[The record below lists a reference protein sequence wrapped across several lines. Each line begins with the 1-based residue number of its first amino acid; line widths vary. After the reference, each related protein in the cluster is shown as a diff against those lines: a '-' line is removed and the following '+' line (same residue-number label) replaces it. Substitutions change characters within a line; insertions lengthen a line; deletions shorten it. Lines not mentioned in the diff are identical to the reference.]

1 MKKEFPRYTLRVS
14 AELLYKL
21 GYIADFGGRT
31 KNREIEYILKKH
43 VNEFERNYGEISLP
57 SDIEEE

>member
-21 GYIADFGGRT
+21 GYIADFEGRT